1 MKNLKLFIPETITD
15 EFIVNFYFPSKDS
28 TQLLSQRFQDTFL
41 NKYLQ
46 IKEYLLN
53 RFEIFNSYKETIL
66 RIRYNIEIL
75 PTCPICGKLT
85 KHLRLNQYA
94 VFCSDECKMS
104 LEGKKYADN
113 KGKQTRLK
121 KYGDENYCNK
131 EKVKETLRKTH
142 KIRGKEIKEK
152 TRQTCLEKYNNP
164 TYNNPDKIRNT
175 CLEKYNKPSYSG
187 TEECQEKIKQTC
199 LERYNVENAAQSK
212 EVQEKIKQ
220 TCLERYGTE
229 CVLQNEN
236 IKEKIRQTC
245 LERYGVYSYSKTEEY
260 KLKVKETCIKRYGV
274 PNSSQ
279 SEVIKEKIR
288 QTCLERYGVDWS
300 LKADIVKEKI
310 KQTNL
315 IRYGY
320 EYPGQSKEV
329 QEKITHTCL
338 ERYGKSRYNNP
349 EKRKETC
356 LERYNKPSYSG
367 TEECKEKVKQTCLE
381 RFGYEFAF
389 YSPEIKEK
397 IKSSFLKRYG
407 VDHPSKSRI
416 IVNKML
422 DTKRRNKTF
431 NTSELE
437 EKIYQWLIEIFSIEN
452 VIRQYKEERYPF
464 CCDFYIKN
472 LDVFIEVQGHWGH
485 GLHPFDKNNLED
497 LALLEKWKDKSLESK
512 YYEKVINAW
521 TVRDPL
527 KRETAKKSN
536 LKYLELFDNKITK
549 DELNALILSLKNT

>member
-1 MKNLKLFIPETITD
+1 
-15 EFIVNFYFPSKDS
+15 
-28 TQLLSQRFQDTFL
+28 
-41 NKYLQ
+41 
-46 IKEYLLN
+46 
-53 RFEIFNSYKETIL
+53 
-66 RIRYNIEIL
+66 
-75 PTCPICGKLT
+75 
-85 KHLRLNQYA
+85 
-94 VFCSDECKMS
+94 MS

-175 CLEKYNKPSYSG
+175 CLEK
-187 TEECQEKIKQTC
+187 
-199 LERYNVENAAQSK
+199 
-212 EVQEKIKQ
+212 
-220 TCLERYGTE
+220 
-229 CVLQNEN
+229 
-236 IKEKIRQTC
+236 
-245 LERYGVYSYSKTEEY
+245 
-260 KLKVKETCIKRYGV
+260 
-274 PNSSQ
+274 
-279 SEVIKEKIR
+279 
-288 QTCLERYGVDWS
+288 
-300 LKADIVKEKI
+300 
-310 KQTNL
+310 
-315 IRYGY
+315 
-320 EYPGQSKEV
+320 
-329 QEKITHTCL
+329 
-338 ERYGKSRYNNP
+338 
-349 EKRKETC
+349 
-356 LERYNKPSYSG
+356 YNKPSYSG